1 LALQLGR
8 TPEELRQTL
17 TYADKVEI
25 AAWCRING
33 PLPILR
39 PDFHAA
45 LLAELIH
52 NHDLT
57 PKTKHLAKSRHDF
70 LLWGNKVDTTESD
83 IRRAMSEV
91 GVPLRPG
98 KTTDV

>member
-1 LALQLGR
+1 M
-8 TPEELRQTL
+8 
-17 TYADKVEI
+17 TYTDKADI

-39 PDFHAA
+39 PDYHAA

-57 PKTKHLAKSRHDF
+57 EKTRHKAKRLPDF
-70 LLWGNKVDTTESD
+70 LLWGRPDSTEAD
-83 IRRAMSEV
+83 LRHAMSEM

-98 KTTDV
+98 KNTDG

>member
-1 LALQLGR
+1 LGR

-17 TYADKVEI
+17 TYTDKVDI

-39 PDFHAA
+39 PDYHAA
-45 LLAELIH
+45 LIAQQLFNTNLSA
-52 NHDLT
+52 
-57 PKTKHLAKSRHDF
+57 KSQHLAKKLHDF
-70 LLWGNKVDTTESD
+70 LLWGNKPDSTETEL
-83 IRRAMSEV
+83 RRAMSDM

-98 KTTDV
+98 KPTDG

>member
-8 TPEELRQTL
+8 TPDELRQTL

-39 PDFHAA
+39 HDFHAA
-45 LLAELIH
+45 LIALLIH
-52 NHDLT
+52 NQNLT
-57 PKTKHLAKSRHDF
+57 EKTRHHAKKLPDF
-70 LLWGNKVDTTESD
+70 LLWGNKPESIESD
-83 IRRAMSEV
+83 LRRAMSEM
-91 GVPLRPG
+91 GVELRPG
-98 KTTDV
+98 KPTDV